1 MISIPKHLQTIIG
14 RAAQRALPG
23 LKEPIVVQAER
34 NKEWDYVCPSAMK
47 FFNMYKK
54 EGSFGFKSCLDM
66 ANAIVANIETET
78 NDAIEKIEL
87 A

>member
-1 MISIPKHLQTIIG
+1 
-14 RAAQRALPG
+14 
-23 LKEPIVVQAER
+23 
-34 NKEWDYVCPSAMK
+34 MK

-54 EGSFGFKSCLDM
+54 TGSFGFASCLDM
-66 ANAIVANIETET
+66 ANAIVAQIEPEH

>member
-1 MISIPKHLQTIIG
+1 
-14 RAAQRALPG
+14 
-23 LKEPIVVQAER
+23 
-34 NKEWDYVCPSAMK
+34 MK

-54 EGSFGFKSCLDM
+54 DGSFGFKSCLDM

>member
-1 MISIPKHLQTIIG
+1 
-14 RAAQRALPG
+14 
-23 LKEPIVVQAER
+23 
-34 NKEWDYVCPSAMK
+34 MK

-54 EGSFGFKSCLDM
+54 DGSFGFKSCLDM

-87 A
+87 AQAGKGDPTKSGFFLNITLKQ